1 MTTERNNLL
10 VSIATTTA
18 DYREGELETPTPEHV
33 DRWIN
38 QFDPSVQMPML
49 RELEHVLKKTYLSKK
64 HMAAFLGKLA
74 RWEDAPVDAMVY
86 VIAVADHM
94 LGKWYID
101 SSLETAIKESG
112 KTMQVKYLPQITIE
126 NCKYYSRDAKALWP
140 TNLPDNN
147 ELNAHLE
154 LPH

>member
-64 HMAAFLGKLA
+64 HMVAFLGKLA
-74 RWEDAPVDAMVY
+74 RWEDLTGGNSGEFWHMTNFLR
-86 VIAVADHM
+86 IQQGRNSQIKWSCLHFLIRSLKLNTGIERRTVA
-94 LGKWYID
+94 G
-101 SSLETAIKESG
+101 LETPLFTLMI
-112 KTMQVKYLPQITIE
+112 
-126 NCKYYSRDAKALWP
+126 
-140 TNLPDNN
+140 
-147 ELNAHLE
+147 
-154 LPH
+154 